1 MKMLPLAVFVIIGV
15 IIAHV
20 NGIPWEEFE
29 PAWTA
34 LIAKQV
40 GSRSEFAKR
49 RKFYISNLLTFVLE
63 YHHDTKVPHKN
74 LMEKHLRILE
84 FLL

>member
-1 MKMLPLAVFVIIGV
+1 MKMLPLAGFVIIGI

-63 YHHDTKVPHKN
+63 KYYQN
-74 LMEKHLRILE
+74 RIN
-84 FLL
+84 